1 MKNKESIKLSSI
13 LLWVVLGLSLVHFTF
28 LLLGLFGIITP
39 ACLER
44 DTFNYIV
51 SFVLVAICL
60 ILYIILM
67 VVEKKKKMIMPE
79 WFKNVF
85 YIGFYVFTNVYYY
98 FGLYGTLAG
107 LVVFYVYFAFVLN
120 IISLSIFFNTQKS
133 DNNVLSTTSTFTSLT
148 TFTYAVTGGALIEV
162 IITAFKLVFA
172 KNSIFSTISMV
183 IIDMCII
190 ILVSIIMAMIYGS
203 SLSKKKRVI
212 NACLIKFYK

>member
-190 ILVSIIMAMIYGS
+190 VLVSIIMAMIYGS
-203 SLSKKKRVI
+203 SLSKKKKVI